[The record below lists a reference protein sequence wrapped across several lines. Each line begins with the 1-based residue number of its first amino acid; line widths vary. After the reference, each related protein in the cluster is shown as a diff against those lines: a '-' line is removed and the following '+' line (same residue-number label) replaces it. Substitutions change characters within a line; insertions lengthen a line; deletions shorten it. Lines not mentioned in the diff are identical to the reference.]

1 MEPRR
6 AKTCTICGKRSVRM
20 SGHLRDHRSGR
31 IDRAGKRVEGPA
43 SAKRPRKI
51 THAPERE
58 RASRTRRTTKR
69 ALTHID
75 RSGEVRM
82 VDVGAKADTDRR
94 AVARGKLVLSAAT
107 VALVRDGR
115 TPKGDVLAAARIAGI
130 MAAKRTSELIPLCH
144 PLPLTHLTVDLR
156 VEDDGIAIEA
166 MSATTGKTG
175 VEMEALTAVAV
186 AGLTLYDML
195 KAVERGARLTEIRL
209 VEKSGGRS
217 GELRLE

>member
-1 MEPRR
+1 
-6 AKTCTICGKRSVRM
+6 M

-31 IDRAGKRVEGPA
+31 IDAKGERADRPA
-43 SAKRPRKI
+43 SAKRPRKV
-51 THAPERE
+51 TRAPERE
-58 RASRTRRTTKR
+58 RSSRPRRSTTR

-75 RSGEVRM
+75 AAGEARM
-82 VDVGAKADTDRR
+82 VDVGAKAETERR
-94 AVARGKLVLSAAT
+94 AVARGKLLLSGPT

-144 PLPLTHLTVDLR
+144 PLPLTHLSVDLR
-156 VEDDGIAIEA
+156 VEDDGISIEA
-166 MSATTGKTG
+166 LAATTGKTG
-175 VEMEALTAVAV
+175 VEMEALTAVTV

-195 KAVERGARLTEIRL
+195 KAVERGARLTDIRL